1 MPKLHLNQ
9 LTDENGENQLI
20 CGGGSTTATSCRE
33 TNCKVFRQM
42 LVKFTIVFKVGAFRT
57 SSGDFGRLDLVEVYS
72 TYFHVN
78 FVGLENPGRT

>member
-1 MPKLHLNQ
+1 
-9 LTDENGENQLI
+9 
-20 CGGGSTTATSCRE
+20 
-33 TNCKVFRQM
+33 M